1 MDHEVPQ
8 VLVVQRVLMVL
19 EAQLAHLVDKESKAT
34 AVQAGEKELMAQE
47 EKTDSTGHVAQMEH
61 LANLAKL
68 ACPEIK
74 ENKAMTDLLA
84 EADLL
89 VNLVFLATLDFLV
102 DPDLQDLMASLD
114 QMEHKDHKEALVQLG
129 LESIARNTTKLMYES
144 CE

>member
-1 MDHEVPQ
+1 
-8 VLVVQRVLMVL
+8 MVL

-68 ACPEIK
+68 ACPEIQ
-74 ENKAMTDLLA
+74 ENKAMMDLLA

-102 DPDLQDLMASLD
+102 DPDLQDQMALLD
-114 QMEHKDHKEALVQLG
+114 QMEHKDHKEALVQLV
-129 LESIARNTTKLMYES
+129 LASIARNTTKLMYES